1 MFDLDA
7 LIADF
12 QNEFKVCDRCKGT
25 NLNTLIP
32 RLKQLDPCA
41 KILEPTCIS
50 YCGPGR
56 DYPFVFLNNK
66 PIKGENEDDL
76 IRKIEEKLNKQ

>member
-1 MFDLDA
+1 MFEIEA

-12 QNEFKVCDRCKGT
+12 RNEFKVCDKCKGV
-25 NLNTLIP
+25 NLITLVP
-32 RLKQLDPCA
+32 KLEKLDPNA
-41 KILEPTCIS
+41 KIAQPSCIS

-66 PIKGENEDDL
+66 PIKGENEEDL
-76 IRKIEEKLNKQ
+76 IQKIREVLDKQ

>member
-7 LIADF
+7 LITDF
-12 QNEFKVCDRCKGT
+12 KNEFKVCNRCKGT
-25 NLNTLIP
+25 NIRTLIP
-32 RLKQLDPCA
+32 RLEKLDPEA
-41 KILEPTCIS
+41 NILKLACIS

-66 PIKGENEDDL
+66 PIIGEDEDDL
-76 IRKIEEKLNKQ
+76 IRKIKEVL

>member
-7 LIADF
+7 LIVDF
-12 QNEFKVCDRCKGT
+12 QNEFKVCDRCRGV
-25 NLNTLIP
+25 NLSTLIP
-32 RLKQLDPCA
+32 RLEKLDPDA
-41 KILEPTCIS
+41 NILKPACVS

-66 PIKGENEDDL
+66 PIKGEDEDDL
-76 IRKIEEKLNKQ
+76 VERIKIVLAEQ

>member
-7 LIADF
+7 LVADF
-12 QNEFKVCDRCKGT
+12 QNEFKVCARCKGT

-32 RLKQLDPCA
+32 RLENIDPHA
-41 KILEPTCIS
+41 KILKPACVS

-66 PIKGENEDDL
+66 PIKGSDEDEL
-76 IRKIEEKLNKQ
+76 IEKIEKVLDQR

>member
-1 MFDLDA
+1 MFDLNT

-12 QNEFKVCDRCKGT
+12 QNEFKVCERCKGT

-32 RLKQLDPCA
+32 LLEKLDPEA
-41 KILEPTCIS
+41 KILKPACVS

-66 PIKGENEDDL
+66 PIIGEDEGDL
-76 IRKIEEKLNKQ
+76 IQKIKEVLDKQ

>member
-7 LIADF
+7 LVAHF

-25 NLNTLIP
+25 NLKTLIP
-32 RLKQLDPCA
+32 RLEQLDPDA
-41 KILEPTCIS
+41 KILEPTCLS

-56 DYPFVFLNNK
+56 DAPFVFLNNK
-66 PIKGENEDDL
+66 PIKGKNEDDL
-76 IRKIEEKLNKQ
+76 IQKIKEVLDKQ

>member
-7 LIADF
+7 VITDF

-25 NLNTLIP
+25 NLGTLIP
-32 RLKQLDPCA
+32 RLEKLDPNA
-41 KILEPTCIS
+41 KIVKPMCIS

-66 PIKGENEDDL
+66 PIKGENEDEL
-76 IRKIEEKLNKQ
+76 IQKIKEVLGEQ